1 MTTQHTDAAPAA
13 DLTHRQRTIIIVGLM
28 TGLMLAALDTAI
40 SQLGEPLKGAVT
52 AALSDSITTT
62 FYFAT
67 FVMVAAFIVAVFMR
81 EVALR
86 TTTNGHSTTAPTPTQ
101 EPA

>member
-40 SQLGEPLKGAVT
+40 SQLGEPLKCVT
-52 AALSDSITTT
+52 TALSDSITTT
-62 FYFAT
+62 FDFAT